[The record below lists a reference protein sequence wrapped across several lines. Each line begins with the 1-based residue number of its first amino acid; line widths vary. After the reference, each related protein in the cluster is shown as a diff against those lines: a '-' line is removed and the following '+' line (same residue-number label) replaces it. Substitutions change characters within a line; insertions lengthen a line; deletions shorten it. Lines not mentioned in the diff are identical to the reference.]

1 MKRQTFSKE
10 LLQIDQQTE
19 GHRKIKKKE
28 GKLGKKIMDLNAC
41 SIYHVINH
49 KPIMSNDLSLLFQYT
64 TKK

>member
-28 GKLGKKIMDLNAC
+28 GKLGKK
-41 SIYHVINH
+41 NH
-49 KPIMSNDLSLLFQYT
+49 GFECMFHLSCN
-64 TKK
+64 